1 MKKIKILSTILVL
14 SFSLFGCGN
23 VDATN
28 KNIKTVVTQNPKIK
42 IEDFEFIDSSFDV
55 ELIGTNFEDYFTT
68 KIKNNSNYYIK
79 EAMFNYDTCGSYTY
93 LCLKNL
99 EKGEISEDVGC
110 SVTDDKLKLLSV
122 SITYL
127 DESNQKHYIEYDA
140 IKNTYEHDR

>member
-1 MKKIKILSTILVL
+1 
-14 SFSLFGCGN
+14 
-23 VDATN
+23 
-28 KNIKTVVTQNPKIK
+28 
-42 IEDFEFIDSSFDV
+42 
-55 ELIGTNFEDYFTT
+55 
-68 KIKNNSNYYIK
+68 
-79 EAMFNYDTCGSYTY
+79 MFKYDTCGSYTY
-93 LCLKNL
+93 LYLKKL